1 MSSVRDNHIKRH
13 LRPAFALAAA
23 MIIQGCAT
31 GAQDEQSPSANS
43 DNAVEMVKER
53 LEAQSTLPLHQWVAS
68 SFNSGVSFRAPT
80 LISPKQV
87 ENQTRF
93 YRKGSIGKM
102 QVSFNLGHATCKGD
116 YTSQQHANCVLDKV
130 RKRGAIK
137 VVENTV
143 SITPHNDGVTL
154 TYVGLMTIQSQK
166 VRVINTH
173 LLFEK
178 DKLWGDLH
186 ASLLHPNQLEFL
198 QMLKFTSF
206 AKVIT
211 L

>member
-1 MSSVRDNHIKRH
+1 MSSVRDNHIMRY
-13 LRPAFALAAA
+13 LTPAVALAAA
-23 MIIQGCAT
+23 MIMQGCAT
-31 GAQDEQSPSANS
+31 GPKEAQSPSANN
-43 DNAVEMVKER
+43 DKAVAIVKKR
-53 LEAQSTLPLHQWVAS
+53 LEAQSKLPLHQWVAS
-68 SFNSGVSFRAPT
+68 SFKSGVSFRAPT
-80 LISPKQV
+80 LINPKLV

-93 YRKGSIGKM
+93 YRKASIGKM
-102 QVSFNLGHATCKGD
+102 QVSFNFGNAMCKGD
-116 YTSQQHANCVLDKV
+116 YTSQQHANCVLNKV

-154 TYVGLMTIQSQK
+154 TYVGLLTIQSQK

-178 DKLWGDLH
+178 DKRWGDLH

-206 AKVIT
+206 AQVIK

>member
-1 MSSVRDNHIKRH
+1 MSSVRDNHIR
-13 LRPAFALAAA
+13 RYFMPALTLAAA
-23 MIIQGCAT
+23 MIMLGCAT
-31 GAQDEQSPSANS
+31 GPEEEQPFSVNS
-43 DNAVEMVKER
+43 DKAVALVKER

-68 SFNSGVSFRAPT
+68 SINSGVSFRAPT
-80 LISPKQV
+80 LINPRQV
-87 ENQTRF
+87 ESQTRF

-102 QVSFNLGHATCKGD
+102 QVSFNLGHAMCKGD
-116 YTSQQHANCVLDKV
+116 YTSQHHANCVLDKV
-130 RKRGAIK
+130 RKRGVIK

-178 DKLWGDLH
+178 DKRWGDLH

-206 AKVIT
+206 AKVIN